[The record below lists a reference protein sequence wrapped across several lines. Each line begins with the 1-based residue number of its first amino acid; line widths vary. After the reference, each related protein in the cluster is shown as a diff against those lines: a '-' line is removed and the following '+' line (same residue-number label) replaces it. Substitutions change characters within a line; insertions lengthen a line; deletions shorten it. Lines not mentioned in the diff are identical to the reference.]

1 MGRPCTLE
9 SLGGKQGKPGV
20 PTSLHSLASGMTVFM
35 GRTFL
40 NGMKGF
46 NSHWA
51 YWILT
56 LALITDKPPE
66 ATDDSTPE
74 QWNNQKPGQINRLSL
89 MFMRMTIAN
98 NIKTSLPQTE
108 FASEFLKSVEERF
121 KRADK
126 SLAGTLMAELTTMKY
141 DGQKGIQQ
149 HILNMT
155 EKAAKLKALG
165 MGMDESFLVQFV
177 LNSLPSQF
185 APFKIHYNT
194 NSDQWNLN
202 ELTSKCIQEEVRLR
216 QEGHNLALA
225 VTHGVTKKKGK
236 FKKERTFHLRKADL
250 GKVARVMMENSRKL
264 LLLWQERACEE
275 GLYQAQGLVRKE
287 RKPKESEKFLY
298 MGNRLK
304 VEVVAVV
311 GSGILCDGL
320 YKISLNHEFAQALIT
335 LHSNVGSKRGLINE
349 NSSILWHRRLG
360 HISRERIE
368 RLVKEGILQN
378 LDFTDFHVCVDCI
391 KGKQTKHTKKGA
403 TSNELLEI
411 IHTDICG
418 PLSVPCFTGEKYF
431 ITFIDDLS
439 RYGYVY
445 LMHEKSQAIDIF
457 EMFITEV
464 ERQLD
469 KKIKIVRSDRGG
481 EYYGRY
487 DESGQN
493 PGPFAKFLEKRGI
506 RAQYTMPGT
515 PQQNGVA
522 ERRNRTLME
531 MVRSMMSYSSV
542 PISLW
547 GEALKTAMYILNRVP
562 SKAVPKTPF
571 ELWTG
576 RKPSLRHI
584 HIWGCPAEARIYNP
598 HEKKLDSRTISGYF
612 IGYPDKSKGYRFYCP
627 NHSVRIVET
636 GNARFLENGEISGK
650 PPQPAPLRRSQRE
663 RRPAITD
670 DYVVYLQES
679 DFDIGIRKDPVS
691 FSQAMESDDS
701 SKWMEAMNE
710 ELKSMAHN
718 GVWDLIELPNN
729 CKPVGCKWVFKT
741 KRDAKGNIERFKARL
756 VAKGFTQKEGIDYKD
771 TFSPVSKK
779 DSLRIIMAL
788 VAHFDLELHQ
798 MDVKTAFLNG
808 NLDEDIYM
816 EQPEGFAKKGNEH
829 LVCKL
834 KKSIYGLKQASRQW
848 YIKFNN
854 TITSFGFKENIVDQ
868 CIYLKVSGS
877 KFIFLIL
884 YVDDILLA
892 SSDLGLLRETKEYL
906 SKNFHMVDMGEAN
919 YVIGIEIFRDRS
931 RGVLGL
937 SQKGYIDRV
946 LERFNM
952 QSCSS
957 GIAPILKA
965 VGSLMYAQTCTRPDI
980 SFAVGM
986 LGRYQSDPG
995 FEHWKAAKK
1004 VMRYLQGTKDYML
1017 TYKRSEQLEV
1027 VGYSDSDYGGCLD
1040 SLKSTSGFVFMLANG
1055 AISWKSEKQ
1064 SITASSTMEAEFVAC
1079 FEASSHALW
1088 LRNFISG
1095 LGVVD
1100 SIAKPLRIY
1109 CDNTAAV
1116 FFSKNGKF
1124 SSGSKHMDLKYLVVK
1139 ERVQKQ
1145 QVSIENIRTTLMVA
1159 DPLTKGLPPKAY
1171 LEHVMRM
1178 GLLSNP

>member
-1 MGRPCTLE
+1 
-9 SLGGKQGKPGV
+9 
-20 PTSLHSLASGMTVFM
+20 
-35 GRTFL
+35 
-40 NGMKGF
+40 
-46 NSHWA
+46 
-51 YWILT
+51 
-56 LALITDKPPE
+56 
-66 ATDDSTPE
+66 
-74 QWNNQKPGQINRLSL
+74 
-89 MFMRMTIAN
+89 
-98 NIKTSLPQTE
+98 
-108 FASEFLKSVEERF
+108 
-121 KRADK
+121 
-126 SLAGTLMAELTTMKY
+126 
-141 DGQKGIQQ
+141 
-149 HILNMT
+149 
-155 EKAAKLKALG
+155 
-165 MGMDESFLVQFV
+165 
-177 LNSLPSQF
+177 
-185 APFKIHYNT
+185 
-194 NSDQWNLN
+194 
-202 ELTSKCIQEEVRLR
+202 
-216 QEGHNLALA
+216 
-225 VTHGVTKKKGK
+225 
-236 FKKERTFHLRKADL
+236 
-250 GKVARVMMENSRKL
+250 
-264 LLLWQERACEE
+264 
-275 GLYQAQGLVRKE
+275 
-287 RKPKESEKFLY
+287 
-298 MGNRLK
+298 
-304 VEVVAVV
+304 
-311 GSGILCDGL
+311 
-320 YKISLNHEFAQALIT
+320 
-335 LHSNVGSKRGLINE
+335 
-349 NSSILWHRRLG
+349 
-360 HISRERIE
+360 
-368 RLVKEGILQN
+368 
-378 LDFTDFHVCVDCI
+378 
-391 KGKQTKHTKKGA
+391 
-403 TSNELLEI
+403 
-411 IHTDICG
+411 
-418 PLSVPCFTGEKYF
+418 
-431 ITFIDDLS
+431 
-439 RYGYVY
+439 
-445 LMHEKSQAIDIF
+445 
-457 EMFITEV
+457 
-464 ERQLD
+464 
-469 KKIKIVRSDRGG
+469 
-481 EYYGRY
+481 
-487 DESGQN
+487 
-493 PGPFAKFLEKRGI
+493 
-506 RAQYTMPGT
+506 
-515 PQQNGVA
+515 
-522 ERRNRTLME
+522 
-531 MVRSMMSYSSV
+531 
-542 PISLW
+542 
-547 GEALKTAMYILNRVP
+547 
-562 SKAVPKTPF
+562 
-571 ELWTG
+571 
-576 RKPSLRHI
+576 
-584 HIWGCPAEARIYNP
+584 
-598 HEKKLDSRTISGYF
+598 
-612 IGYPDKSKGYRFYCP
+612 
-627 NHSVRIVET
+627 
-636 GNARFLENGEISGK
+636 
-650 PPQPAPLRRSQRE
+650 
-663 RRPAITD
+663 
-670 DYVVYLQES
+670 
-679 DFDIGIRKDPVS
+679 
-691 FSQAMESDDS
+691 MESDDS

-834 KKSIYGLKQASRQW
+834 KKSIYGLKQASRQ
-848 YIKFNN
+848 
-854 TITSFGFKENIVDQ
+854 
-868 CIYLKVSGS
+868 C
-877 KFIFLIL
+877 
-884 YVDDILLA
+884 
-892 SSDLGLLRETKEYL
+892 SDLGLLRETKEYL

-957 GIAPILKA
+957 GIAPILKV

-1040 SLKSTSGFVFMLANG
+1040 SLKSTSGFVFMP
-1055 AISWKSEKQ
+1055 ISWKSEKQ

-1088 LRNFISG
+1088 LWNFISG

-1159 DPLTKGLPPKAY
+1159 DPLTKGLSPKAY

>member
-1 MGRPCTLE
+1 
-9 SLGGKQGKPGV
+9 
-20 PTSLHSLASGMTVFM
+20 MTKMV
-35 GRTFL
+35 
-40 NGMKGF
+40 
-46 NSHWA
+46 
-51 YWILT
+51 
-56 LALITDKPPE
+56 
-66 ATDDSTPE
+66 
-74 QWNNQKPGQINRLSL
+74 
-89 MFMRMTIAN
+89 
-98 NIKTSLPQTE
+98 
-108 FASEFLKSVEERF
+108 
-121 KRADK
+121 
-126 SLAGTLMAELTTMKY
+126 
-141 DGQKGIQQ
+141 
-149 HILNMT
+149 
-155 EKAAKLKALG
+155 AKLKALG

-202 ELTSKCIQEEVRLR
+202 ELTNKCIQEEVRLR

-236 FKKERTFHLRKADL
+236 FKKGKNFPPKKSGPREGSQSHDGKFTVSCYFRGKKGHVKKDCIKRKAWFEKRGINL
-250 GKVARVMMENSRKL
+250 SFVCYESNLAKVPSNTWWIDSGATTHVTNLM
-264 LLLWQERACEE
+264 
-275 GLYQAQGLVRKE
+275 QGFLTT

-304 VEVVAVV
+304 VEVVVV
-311 GSGILCDGL
+311 
-320 YKISLNHEFAQALIT
+320 
-335 LHSNVGSKRGLINE
+335 
-349 NSSILWHRRLG
+349 
-360 HISRERIE
+360 
-368 RLVKEGILQN
+368 
-378 LDFTDFHVCVDCI
+378 
-391 KGKQTKHTKKGA
+391 
-403 TSNELLEI
+403 
-411 IHTDICG
+411 
-418 PLSVPCFTGEKYF
+418 
-431 ITFIDDLS
+431 DDLS

-445 LMHEKSQAIDIF
+445 LMHEKSQAIEIF
-457 EMFITEV
+457 KMFIIEV

-506 RAQYTMPGT
+506 RTQYTM
-515 PQQNGVA
+515 
-522 ERRNRTLME
+522 
-531 MVRSMMSYSSV
+531 S
-542 PISLW
+542 
-547 GEALKTAMYILNRVP
+547 
-562 SKAVPKTPF
+562 
-571 ELWTG
+571 
-576 RKPSLRHI
+576 
-584 HIWGCPAEARIYNP
+584 AEARIYNP
-598 HEKKLDSRTISGYF
+598 HEKKLDSRTISEYF
-612 IGYPDKSKGYRFYCP
+612 IGYPDKLKGYRFYCP

-636 GNARFLENGEISGK
+636 GNARLLENGEISGSNEPRK
-650 PPQPAPLRRSQRE
+650 ENEQHNRDGTLPPENIAIENVVEPPQPAPLRRSQRE

-679 DFDIGIRKDPVS
+679 DFDIGIRKDPIL
-691 FSQAMESDDS
+691 FAQAMESDDS

-718 GVWDLIELPNN
+718 GVWDLIELPNS

-906 SKNFHMVDMGEAN
+906 SKIFHMVDMGEAN
-919 YVIGIEIFRDRS
+919 YVIGIEILRDRS
-931 RGVLGL
+931 QGVLGL

-957 GIAPILKA
+957 GIALILKGDKLSKMQCPRNNMEREQMKKIPYALA

-980 SFAVGM
+980 SFVVGM

-1027 VGYSDSDYGGCLD
+1027 VGYSDSNYGGCLD
-1040 SLKSTSGFVFMLANG
+1040 SLKSTSGFVFMLTNG
-1055 AISWKSEKQ
+1055 TISWKSEKQ
-1064 SITASSTMEAEFVAC
+1064 SITTSSTMEAEFVAC

-1088 LRNFISG
+1088 LRNFILG

-1109 CDNTAAV
+1109 CDNTAVV

-1139 ERVQKQ
+1139 ERV
-1145 QVSIENIRTTLMVA
+1145 
-1159 DPLTKGLPPKAY
+1159 
-1171 LEHVMRM
+1171 
-1178 GLLSNP
+1178 

>member
-1 MGRPCTLE
+1 MDTQSSHFITLSCIWNDYFDGSNFSE
-9 SLGGKQGKPGV
+9 WYERVQFSLGV
-20 PTSLHSLASGMTVFM
+20 LDLD
-35 GRTFL
+35 
-40 NGMKGF
+40 
-46 NSHWA
+46 
-51 YWILT
+51 
-56 LALITDKPPE
+56 LALISDKPPE

-74 QWNNQKPGQINRLSL
+74 QVEQSKAWSKSNRLSL

-216 QEGHNLALA
+216 QEGHNHAFA

-236 FKKERTFHLRKADL
+236 FKKGKNFPPKKSGPGEGSQSHDGKFTVSCYFCGKKGHVKKDCIKRKAWFEKRGINLSFVCYESNLAEVPSNTWWIDSGATTHVTNL
-250 GKVARVMMENSRKL
+250 M
-264 LLLWQERACEE
+264 
-275 GLYQAQGLVRKE
+275 QGFLTT

-304 VEVVAVV
+304 VEVVAV
-311 GSGILCDGL
+311 
-320 YKISLNHEFAQALIT
+320 
-335 LHSNVGSKRGLINE
+335 
-349 NSSILWHRRLG
+349 
-360 HISRERIE
+360 
-368 RLVKEGILQN
+368 
-378 LDFTDFHVCVDCI
+378 
-391 KGKQTKHTKKGA
+391 
-403 TSNELLEI
+403 
-411 IHTDICG
+411 
-418 PLSVPCFTGEKYF
+418 
-431 ITFIDDLS
+431 
-439 RYGYVY
+439 
-445 LMHEKSQAIDIF
+445 
-457 EMFITEV
+457 
-464 ERQLD
+464 
-469 KKIKIVRSDRGG
+469 
-481 EYYGRY
+481 
-487 DESGQN
+487 GQN
-493 PGPFAKFLEKRGI
+493 PGPFAKFLEKHGI
-506 RAQYTMPGT
+506 HAQYTMPGT

-598 HEKKLDSRTISGYF
+598 HEKKLDSRTVSGYF

-627 NHSVRIVET
+627 NHSVRIIET
-636 GNARFLENGEISGK
+636 GNARFLENGEISGSNEPRK
-650 PPQPAPLRRSQRE
+650 VDIEEIRVDIPPPFLPQEIIVPQPVQQVEDNEQNNRDGSLPLENIAIENAVEPPQPALLRRSQRE

-834 KKSIYGLKQASRQW
+834 KKSIYGLKQAS
-848 YIKFNN
+848 K
-854 TITSFGFKENIVDQ
+854 Q
-868 CIYLKVSGS
+868 C
-877 KFIFLIL
+877 
-884 YVDDILLA
+884 
-892 SSDLGLLRETKEYL
+892 SDLGLLRETKEYL

-931 RGVLGL
+931 RGVLVAVAMAPFDSRFDSRQRRHL
-937 SQKGYIDRV
+937 IRAQLVSQLI
-946 LERFNM
+946 
-952 QSCSS
+952 
-957 GIAPILKA
+957 
-965 VGSLMYAQTCTRPDI
+965 
-980 SFAVGM
+980 
-986 LGRYQSDPG
+986 
-995 FEHWKAAKK
+995 
-1004 VMRYLQGTKDYML
+1004 
-1017 TYKRSEQLEV
+1017 
-1027 VGYSDSDYGGCLD
+1027 
-1040 SLKSTSGFVFMLANG
+1040 
-1055 AISWKSEKQ
+1055 
-1064 SITASSTMEAEFVAC
+1064 
-1079 FEASSHALW
+1079 
-1088 LRNFISG
+1088 
-1095 LGVVD
+1095 
-1100 SIAKPLRIY
+1100 
-1109 CDNTAAV
+1109 
-1116 FFSKNGKF
+1116 
-1124 SSGSKHMDLKYLVVK
+1124 
-1139 ERVQKQ
+1139 RVQL
-1145 QVSIENIRTTLMVA
+1145 V
-1159 DPLTKGLPPKAY
+1159 
-1171 LEHVMRM
+1171 
-1178 GLLSNP
+1178 LLD

>member
-1 MGRPCTLE
+1 MAASSSNGAAVAPGFTSQFRRDFRHHRADFRRHCVIAGATEGANFRHHCRRHCRLQAPLKALFSGAIAGTIEGIVFRRHYRLQAPLPAPLKVPFSGSICWLQTPLPVPLKAPFSGAISWVQF
-9 SLGGKQGKPGV
+9 SLGV
-20 PTSLHSLASGMTVFM
+20 LDLD
-35 GRTFL
+35 
-40 NGMKGF
+40 
-46 NSHWA
+46 
-51 YWILT
+51 
-56 LALITDKPPE
+56 LALISDKPPE

-74 QWNNQKPGQINRLSL
+74 QVEQSKAWAKSNRLSL

-216 QEGHNLALA
+216 QEGHNLAFA

-250 GKVARVMMENSRKL
+250 GKVARVMMENSL
-264 LLLWQERACEE
+264 
-275 GLYQAQGLVRKE
+275 
-287 RKPKESEKFLY
+287 KPKESEKFLY

-304 VEVVAVV
+304 VEVVAVGTYRLLLETGHRMDLLNTFYVPSISRNLVSLSKLDATGYSVLFSSGQLSLMLNSVTV

-403 TSNELLEI
+403 TRSNELLEI

-493 PGPFAKFLEKRGI
+493 PGPFAKFLEKHGI

-598 HEKKLDSRTISGYF
+598 HEKKLDSRTVSGYF

-636 GNARFLENGEISGK
+636 GNARFLENGEISGSNEPRK
-650 PPQPAPLRRSQRE
+650 VDIEEIRVDIPPPFLPQEIIVPQPVQQVEDNEQNNRDGSLPLENIAIENAVEPPQPAPLRRSQRE

-788 VAHFDLELHQ
+788 VAHFDLE
-798 MDVKTAFLNG
+798 VTSNG
-808 NLDEDIYM
+808 
-816 EQPEGFAKKGNEH
+816 
-829 LVCKL
+829 C
-834 KKSIYGLKQASRQW
+834 
-848 YIKFNN
+848 
-854 TITSFGFKENIVDQ
+854 EN
-868 CIYLKVSGS
+868 C
-877 KFIFLIL
+877 
-884 YVDDILLA
+884 
-892 SSDLGLLRETKEYL
+892 
-906 SKNFHMVDMGEAN
+906 
-919 YVIGIEIFRDRS
+919 
-931 RGVLGL
+931 
-937 SQKGYIDRV
+937 
-946 LERFNM
+946 
-952 QSCSS
+952 
-957 GIAPILKA
+957 ILK
-965 VGSLMYAQTCTRPDI
+965 
-980 SFAVGM
+980 
-986 LGRYQSDPG
+986 
-995 FEHWKAAKK
+995 W
-1004 VMRYLQGTKDYML
+1004 
-1017 TYKRSEQLEV
+1017 
-1027 VGYSDSDYGGCLD
+1027 
-1040 SLKSTSGFVFMLANG
+1040 
-1055 AISWKSEKQ
+1055 
-1064 SITASSTMEAEFVAC
+1064 EF
-1079 FEASSHALW
+1079 
-1088 LRNFISG
+1088 G
-1095 LGVVD
+1095 
-1100 SIAKPLRIY
+1100 
-1109 CDNTAAV
+1109 
-1116 FFSKNGKF
+1116 
-1124 SSGSKHMDLKYLVVK
+1124 
-1139 ERVQKQ
+1139 
-1145 QVSIENIRTTLMVA
+1145 
-1159 DPLTKGLPPKAY
+1159 
-1171 LEHVMRM
+1171 
-1178 GLLSNP
+1178 